1 MDLVSCPLDIA
12 SAKDIELKFHSDNV
26 ELSFKYLKTGVPI
39 LQKLGQNETL
49 ETVFIIKTGYQTGFL
64 A

>member
-1 MDLVSCPLDIA
+1 ML
-12 SAKDIELKFHSDNV
+12 

-49 ETVFIIKTGYQTGFL
+49 ETVNIIKTGYQTSFL